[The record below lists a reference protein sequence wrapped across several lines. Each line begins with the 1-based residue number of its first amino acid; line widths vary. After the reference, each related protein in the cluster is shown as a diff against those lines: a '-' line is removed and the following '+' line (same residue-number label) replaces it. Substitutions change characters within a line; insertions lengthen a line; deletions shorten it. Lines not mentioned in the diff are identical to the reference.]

1 MLVNFLMQIQITGD
15 GAQNVVD
22 NIVPEEKTI
31 AIMELIIQGG
41 IGGILIMISLFILSI
56 IAVYIFIE
64 RFIAIKRGAEEDIDF
79 MNKIKESILNGKL
92 DEAKSLCQRTDY
104 PVARMIEKGVS
115 RIGKPL
121 NDIAVAIENTGKLEL
136 YKLEKNLATL
146 ATISGAAPMIGF
158 LGTVIGMILAFHEM
172 ASAGGNIDVEML
184 AKGIYT
190 AMVTT
195 VAGLVVGI
203 LAYIGYN
210 LLVAKVEKVVYILEA
225 RSTEF
230 LDILHEPAH

>member
-1 MLVNFLMQIQITGD
+1 MFLHQILQIQVTGEGSELTASGVESVEKTMSIWELITGV
-15 GAQNVVD
+15 GV
-22 NIVPEEKTI
+22 
-31 AIMELIIQGG
+31 GG
-41 IGGILIMISLFILSI
+41 MLIMITLFILSI

-64 RFIAIKRGAEEDIDF
+64 RFIAIRKGTREDAGF
-79 MNKIKESILNGKL
+79 MNKIKESIRQGKL
-92 DEAKSLCQRTDY
+92 DEARNLCLRTDY

-121 NDIAVAIENTGKLEL
+121 SDIGAAVENTGKLEL

-184 AKGIYT
+184 AQGIYT

-195 VAGLVVGI
+195 VAGLIVGI

-210 LLVAKVEKVVYILEA
+210 MLVAKVEKVVFLLEA

-230 LDILHEPAH
+230 IDILHEPAN